1 VRPIRNIT
9 IALLLYWPPVGL
21 APAAQT
27 VTQPFL
33 GVSLYHETKT
43 APRAIT
49 LNVAVIDL
57 SAPGISFLVTPRGPT
72 PQPVFNGVADET
84 IIQTPRAFLN
94 ATGAQLAV
102 NASFFAISAEHTVN
116 GKTWTNDLG
125 LTASKGDAYSPWEP
139 PPRTDNNYD
148 DALNISASN
157 VASFVKM
164 PANIV
169 TGYETSP
176 SVSLYNTITGKNRI
190 LTGGAVVAPATC
202 GSFCDPNPRTAA
214 GLSLGNSKLILM
226 TVDGRDEG
234 VSDGA
239 SLVELAGFMAEYGA
253 TNAINLD
260 GGGSTQMAA
269 NYYNDGQNAKLVNV
283 PSETERSVGTNLAL
297 FALPNGDYNLNG
309 AVDAG
314 DYTVWRKSVGG
325 QLGYDAWRS
334 RYGAAG
340 GSGSEFNESL
350 TIPEPAGTTLASL
363 ALLAAAMYR
372 NRTRRTHQGVVSSR
386 TLAPW
391 TDPRLVPAGAWTTN
405 SFAAGPMVAI
415 FNSPSR
421 VAVMSSTW
429 SCK

>member
-1 VRPIRNIT
+1 MRTIRYIT
-9 IALLLYWPPVGL
+9 TTLLLYWPLVDL

-33 GVSLYHETKT
+33 GITLYHETKT
-43 APRAIT
+43 TPRAIT

-57 SAPGISFLVTPRGPT
+57 SAPGVSFLVTPRGPT
-72 PQPVFNGVADET
+72 PQPIFNGVADET
-84 IIQTPRAFLN
+84 VIQTPRAFLN

-125 LTASKGDAYSPWEP
+125 LTASNGDAYSPWEP

-148 DALNISASN
+148 DALNITASN
-157 VASFVKM
+157 VASIVKM
-164 PANIV
+164 PATIV

-214 GLSLGNSKLILM
+214 GLTSGNSKLILM

-239 SLVELAGFMAEYGA
+239 TLVDLAGFMAEYGA

-269 NYYNDGQNAKLVNV
+269 NYYNDGANAKLVNV
-283 PSETERSVGTNLAL
+283 PSETERSVGTNLAV
-297 FALPNGDYNLNG
+297 FALPNGDFNLNG
-309 AVDAG
+309 IVDAG
-314 DYTVWRKSVGG
+314 DYAVWRKSIGG
-325 QLGYDAWRS
+325 TLGYNAWRQ

-340 GSGSEFNESL
+340 GSGSEFSENA
-350 TIPEPAGTTLASL
+350 TVPEPTGAVLITI
-363 ALLAAAMYR
+363 AAIVCLVSAKKE
-372 NRTRRTHQGVVSSR
+372 RRR
-386 TLAPW
+386 
-391 TDPRLVPAGAWTTN
+391 
-405 SFAAGPMVAI
+405 
-415 FNSPSR
+415 
-421 VAVMSSTW
+421 
-429 SCK
+429 

>member
-1 VRPIRNIT
+1 MRTMAYIICCF
-9 IALLLYWPPVGL
+9 LLIWPFAGL

-27 VTQPFL
+27 ITQPFL

-43 APRAIT
+43 TPRAIT

-57 SAPGISFLVTPRGPT
+57 SAPGMSFLVTPRGPT
-72 PQPVFNGVADET
+72 PQPVFNGVPDET
-84 IIQTPRAFLN
+84 VIQTTRAFVN
-94 ATGAQLAV
+94 ASGAQLAV

-148 DALNISASN
+148 DALNITASN
-157 VASFVKM
+157 VASIVKM
-164 PANIV
+164 PATIV
-169 TGYETSP
+169 TGYETSS
-176 SVSLYNTITGKNRI
+176 SVSLYNTVTGKNRI
-190 LTGGAVVAPATC
+190 LTNGSVVAPSTC

-214 GLSLGNSKLILM
+214 GLTSGNSKLILM

-239 SLVELAGFMAEYGA
+239 TLVELADFMAEYGA

-269 NYYNDGQNAKLVNV
+269 NYYNDGAAAKIVNV
-283 PSETERSVGTNLAL
+283 PSGAERSVGVNFGV

-309 AVDAG
+309 TIDTG
-314 DYTVWRKSVGG
+314 DYAVWRKSVGG
-325 QLGYDAWRS
+325 TLGYNAWRQ

-340 GSGSEFNESL
+340 GSGSEFGEN
-350 TIPEPAGTTLASL
+350 TTVPEPSGT
-363 ALLAAAMYR
+363 
-372 NRTRRTHQGVVSSR
+372 VSI
-386 TLAPW
+386 A
-391 TDPRLVPAGAWTTN
+391 
-405 SFAAGPMVAI
+405 
-415 FNSPSR
+415 
-421 VAVMSSTW
+421 VAVGVCLVSA
-429 SCK
+429 KRRRG